1 MENFEYQAGT
11 RVLFGKGQ
19 IEQLP
24 EVISG
29 FGKKVL
35 LCYGGG
41 SIRRNGIYDRVYE
54 LLKDCEIYEL
64 AGIAPN
70 PRIDSDREGIA
81 LCRKHD
87 IDVILAVGGG
97 SVIDCAK
104 VVAAGVY
111 YDGDPW
117 EMVAQGKQ
125 TEKALPL
132 VAVLTLAA
140 TGSEYDDGAVITN
153 PATNEKIGYGNELT
167 MPKVSILDPA
177 YTYTVPSKQTAAGS
191 IDIMSHLLEQYFGPD
206 HTYLADQMLAG
217 AIRTVI
223 RYAPVAVKQ
232 PDDAQARGEL
242 MWTSSLAC
250 NGILSLGCGFGGWPA
265 HAIEHELSAY
275 YDITHGVGL
284 AILTPRLMRHMLND
298 STLARFAQ
306 YGRDVW
312 GIAGK
317 DDKETAKQAIGETE
331 KFFTSLGVPMTLGE
345 LGIGE
350 EHFDEMAEHANRNN
364 RLLHAYVPLS
374 KEEVKAILHDCL

>member
-1 MENFEYQAGT
+1 MKDFVYQAGT

-19 IEQLP
+19 IEHLP
-24 EVISG
+24 EVIAK

-41 SIRRNGIYDRVYE
+41 SIKRNGIYDKVYA

-81 LCRKHD
+81 LCREHN

-117 EMVAQGKQ
+117 EMVSQGKQ
-125 TEKALPL
+125 TENALPL
-132 VAVLTLAA
+132 VAILTLAA

-153 PATNEKIGYGNELT
+153 PETNEKIGYGNELT
-167 MPKVSILDPA
+167 MPKVSILDPT
-177 YTYTVPSKQTAAGS
+177 YTYTVPAKQTAAGS

-206 HTYLADQMLAG
+206 MTYLADQMLAG
-217 AIRTVI
+217 AIKTVI
-223 RYAPVAVKQ
+223 HYAPVAVKE
-232 PDDAQARGEL
+232 PDNAQARGEL

-250 NGILSLGCGFGGWPA
+250 NGILSQGCGYGGWPA
-265 HAIEHELSAY
+265 HAIEHELSAF
-275 YDITHGVGL
+275 YDVTHGVGL
-284 AILTPRLMRHMLND
+284 AIITPRLMRHMLND
-298 STLARFAQ
+298 DTLARYAQ

-312 GIAGK
+312 GIVGK
-317 DDKETAKQAIGETE
+317 DDKETAEQAIDETE
-331 KFFTSLGVPMTLGE
+331 KFFTSLGVPMTLRA
-345 LGIGE
+345 LNIGE
-350 EHFDEMAEHANRNN
+350 EHFDEMAEHAGRNG